1 MNALTVCAIFSQV
14 LMLFIYG
21 LKRCTFI
28 RIAKG
33 FSRLYFCYRECY
45 TPLGMVTGSRTCI
58 PLLGGVMLG
67 ALLATLLFTPK
78 DAIETSDAECPLRSA
93 PQKQFVDVSEHWTV
107 HLDNMPS
114 PPPNQDAT
122 PKVVRARFAATEL
135 GIRERLMV
143 GVLAESSL
151 AVAMNASLGRHV
163 PRIHIFADASR
174 IDTDLAQLTNLSPY
188 KPNGQKSH
196 VFVLGLIFNLTFHE
210 NFDWF
215 LLVRDSTYINPFEL
229 NRLINSVNWNQ
240 PVLIG
245 QPTEDGSGRCMLD
258 AGVVLSNP
266 AMQKLIQQRH
276 ACNLLASGA
285 DADQLAFEKCLQL
298 ATNLSCFSEYQGQ
311 MYNVWHVDGTQTA
324 HDAID
329 KWRAHETFNK
339 SVAVTKL
346 LSDADA
352 SALHDHFIS
361 VEVAKVDAE
370 IAAMEMELAE
380 LQKDT
385 DEGPTWP
392 AAVPAYSK
400 PPNRYQ
406 VKLNML

>member
-1 MNALTVCAIFSQV
+1 
-14 LMLFIYG
+14 
-21 LKRCTFI
+21 
-28 RIAKG
+28 
-33 FSRLYFCYRECY
+33 
-45 TPLGMVTGSRTCI
+45 
-58 PLLGGVMLG
+58 
-67 ALLATLLFTPK
+67 
-78 DAIETSDAECPLRSA
+78 
-93 PQKQFVDVSEHWTV
+93 
-107 HLDNMPS
+107 MPS

-151 AVAMNASLGRHV
+151 AVAMNASLGKHV
-163 PRIHIFADASR
+163 PKIHVFADASR
-174 IDTDLAQLTNLSPY
+174 IGTDLAQLTNLSPY

-196 VFVLGLIFNLTFHE
+196 IFVLGLIFNLTFHE

-229 NRLINSVNWNQ
+229 SRFINSVNWNQ

-245 QPTEDGSGRCMLD
+245 QSADDGSGRCMLE
-258 AGVVLSNP
+258 AGVIISNP

-276 ACNLLASGA
+276 ACNLLASGS

-298 ATNLSCFSEYQGQ
+298 ATNLSCINEYQGQ
-311 MYNVWHVDGTQTA
+311 SYNVWRVDGTQTA
-324 HDAID
+324 HDAIN
-329 KWRAHETFNK
+329 KWRTHDRFNN
-339 SVAVTKL
+339 SIAVTKL

-352 SALHDHFIS
+352 SALHDHFVS
-361 VEVAKVDAE
+361 VEVAKVDAA
-370 IAAMEMELAE
+370 IAAMELELVE

-406 VKLNML
+406 VPTWEFFTMKDIFRSEPNQNVRPLEGKDRDDVLEVVANARQHVELEEPDLEFLQVRNGYRLFDPQRGMDYMIDLVYKDGSTQETMERRVHLCRMVAGTQLMNQ